1 MTEKS
6 ALKRCNMG
14 EQNFDD
20 EEVEVENIQSKDMRE
35 TVFMWGGLFFLA
47 FLLAIIAFGL
57 SSCTITQTMVHTE
70 GQDSGDVSESAT
82 TSPNVQPSTNLT
94 VPVKAI

>member
-1 MTEKS
+1 
-6 ALKRCNMG
+6 MG

-20 EEVEVENIQSKDMRE
+20 DEVEVENIELKDMRE
-35 TVFMWGGLFFLA
+35 TVFIYGGLFFLA
-47 FLLAIIAFGL
+47 FLLIIIAFGL

-70 GQDSGDVSESAT
+70 GQDSGEVQESAT
-82 TSPNVQPSTNLT
+82 TSPNVQPSNSLT